1 MEYKEHKIKMN
12 YQRLLERSKENQL
25 LVPLLE
31 HYETYFKEQKQRQQQ
46 LLDLTDYI
54 KNISDVSPSQLNRL
68 EYEHKRIMDYSNWN
82 PLH

>member
-12 YQRLLERSKENQL
+12 YQRLLERSKKNKL
-25 LVPLLE
+25 LIPLLE
-31 HYETYFKEQKQRQQQ
+31 HYETYFKEQEQRQQQ

-54 KNISDVSPSQLNRL
+54 KNIYDVSPSHLNRL

>member
-31 HYETYFKEQKQRQQQ
+31 HYETYFKEQEQRRQQ

-54 KNISDVSPSQLNRL
+54 QNISDVSPSHLNRL
-68 EYEHKRIMDYSNWN
+68 EYEYHRIMNYPNWN

>member
-1 MEYKEHKIKMN
+1 MDYKEHKIKIN

-25 LVPLLE
+25 LVPLLQ
-31 HYETYFKEQKQRQQQ
+31 HYETYFKEQEQRQQQ

-54 KNISDVSPSQLNRL
+54 KSISDVSPSQLNQL
-68 EYEHKRIMDYSNWN
+68 EYEYNRIMNYPNWN

>member
-1 MEYKEHKIKMN
+1 MDYKEHKIKMN

-25 LVPLLE
+25 LIPLLQ
-31 HYETYFKEQKQRQQQ
+31 HYETYFKEQDQRQQQ

-54 KNISDVSPSQLNRL
+54 KGISNVSPSQLNRL
-68 EYEHKRIMDYSNWN
+68 EYEYTRIMNYPNWN